1 VYVLV
6 AKAVSQPAGVAITDP
21 TKIVRALDVF
31 VVVANIAGI
40 AANFMGMIVSL
51 WLFDRIER
59 PGS

>member
-1 VYVLV
+1 
-6 AKAVSQPAGVAITDP
+6 
-21 TKIVRALDVF
+21 VF